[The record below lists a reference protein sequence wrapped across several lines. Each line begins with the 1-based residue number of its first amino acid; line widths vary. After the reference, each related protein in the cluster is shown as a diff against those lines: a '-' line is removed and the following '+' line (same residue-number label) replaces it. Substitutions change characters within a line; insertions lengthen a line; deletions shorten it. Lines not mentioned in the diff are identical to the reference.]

1 MAAVGGRLRRMAG
14 SFHYKKWVL
23 FYRYQQTF
31 HNTSTPLFHIAV
43 AMTFVGM
50 FNESRRRNASL
61 EAAAYRSRREKVM
74 DSLNRG
80 WMAEREQQS
89 LDIDELE
96 AAVYR
101 SRTSTWP
108 KDLMTTTSK
117 DGEEMP

>member
-1 MAAVGGRLRRMAG
+1 
-14 SFHYKKWVL
+14 
-23 FYRYQQTF
+23 
-31 HNTSTPLFHIAV
+31 
-43 AMTFVGM
+43 
-50 FNESRRRNASL
+50 
-61 EAAAYRSRREKVM
+61 M

-117 DGEEMP
+117 DGEEMPWPPLFGGTVPIFAESWQGFSSKHRKTHA